1 MAIRER
7 SNNFFMD
14 FEDNGFGGN
23 AMEQNEALANI
34 FYPPAPTPVP
44 APAPTPVAAPAPT
57 PAPAFT
63 DPLEY
68 LFSLDVERDPERLP
82 VAPPVETPVEFQP
95 SFIETGNV
103 LPPETNDRPV
113 DLPVATD
120 PFRTPE
126 QLPVAPPVETPVEPP
141 VELLAPP
148 AAPQPAP
155 VGKSAE
161 APAPK
166 TDYTEALTKQILGQG
181 LTGKWSGEG
190 YGSAEKNAADM
201 AKILSGIGITD
212 IKQFGKVDKYEP
224 VEKIGQTL
232 NGQPVQGSGSD
243 LYIMETVGSGD
254 DAYYAR
260 RNLSPEEA
268 EKVKPVYGVQSG
280 IDEYNAP
287 TYQPVNATNVTTK
300 DGRLV
305 GVTGQTFGNKQT
317 GQAVP
322 NTYTERQTGDFFG
335 GTYEGK
341 GNTGYGVQF
350 DAQGN
355 PVFYTQGASSSDV
368 GSLAPFLTLASFV
381 PGLAPFAM
389 AANAAIAAKQGN
401 VLGAITSLAGAGGLA
416 GISGMSDIANA
427 ARFAGAVKSGDPLAM
442 LFSGANLGGIT
453 DIGGI
458 NLKDASKTIGAVK
471 AIESGDPLA
480 LLPYL
485 SSIAPK
491 DSVPSATGGGEKDFI
506 DAERERLTSEGVPN
520 DQIKNYLQNL
530 ERLTED
536 LDYEPEAP
544 PVDSTPPIPTRSLTA
559 EPQIEEADDFLKS
572 IGINTLDK
580 PSDSG
585 LSNEGI
591 LNLINADN
599 EMVITGNRDT
609 VGRGVSE
616 DILRNLE
623 NAGELPL
630 PTPEKKLEELVIKGD
645 RPKEEMTV
653 QQEPTGVDEFIKS
666 LQPYI
671 APAPTGKL
679 EELVMTGKR
688 PMPSPDEDFPATP
701 ITGAEKLPELVVTG
715 NQDKTKE
722 HVFDPTFGGTLPLPE
737 PVTATPPAAT
747 PKVPAPAVKP
757 TTPAPSAPSS
767 GMDLM
772 GLLALLGGQQQPTQ
786 QAPMQDPYAHI
797 KLMEDL
803 FGSTID
809 LTPAGENTAQRK

>member
-44 APAPTPVAAPAPT
+44 APAPVPTPVAAPAPA

-95 SFIETGNV
+95 SFIET
-103 LPPETNDRPV
+103 
-113 DLPVATD
+113 D
-120 PFRTPE
+120 PFRPPE

-141 VELLAPP
+141 PELLAPP

-155 VGKSAE
+155 VEKSAG

-190 YGSAEKNAADM
+190 YGSAENNAADM

-305 GVTGQTFGNKQT
+305 GVTGQTFGNKKT

-322 NTYTERQTGDFFG
+322 NTYTERQKGDFFG

-389 AANAAIAAKQGN
+389 AANAAISAKQGN
-401 VLGAITSLAGAGGLA
+401 VLGAITSLAGMGGLA

-427 ARFAGAVKSGDPLAM
+427 AKYANILKSGDPLAILM
-442 LFSGANLGGIT
+442 AGASAGGIT

-458 NLKDASKTIGAVK
+458 NLNDISKTIGGIK

-480 LLPYL
+480 ILRYGMSALPKDEKLTSSFGPGNEQDFKDNLISGYFQPGGEGYIDPSQDDPNAVTVQPEPTGIDDFL
-485 SSIAPK
+485 SSLDPFKQTFEPK
-491 DSVPSATGGGEKDFI
+491 TSSEPS
-506 DAERERLTSEGVPN
+506 
-520 DQIKNYLQNL
+520 
-530 ERLTED
+530 
-536 LDYEPEAP
+536 EPY
-544 PVDSTPPIPTRSLTA
+544 
-559 EPQIEEADDFLKS
+559 DFLKS
-572 IGINTLDK
+572 IGINTID
-580 PSDSG
+580 PEPDSG
-585 LSNEGI
+585 LSNQGI
-591 LNLINADN
+591 LDLINANDST
-599 EMVITGNRDT
+599 MFAAGDQDPIGQ
-609 VGRGVSE
+609 GMSG

-623 NAGELPL
+623 NTGELP
-630 PTPEKKLEELVIKGD
+630 
-645 RPKEEMTV
+645 
-653 QQEPTGVDEFIKS
+653 
-666 LQPYI
+666 
-671 APAPTGKL
+671 
-679 EELVMTGKR
+679 
-688 PMPSPDEDFPATP
+688 SPDDDFMPTIP
-701 ITGAEKLPELVVTG
+701 SSSGDYES
-715 NQDKTKE
+715 
-722 HVFDPTFGGTLPLPE
+722 VFDPTFSGTMPINNPGYYNKITGEFISDPLGGLQNPLGPETGNIDPNSNWEYSLTQPGVWVSDTGKKIDLSYLPNTEKTMTGAEIMKKAGAMPGGSKK
-737 PVTATPPAAT
+737 PSAAKPGTKPAAPPA
-747 PKVPAPAVKP
+747 KSSNPAIDAILRL
-757 TTPAPSAPSS
+757 ANQQQNQQN
-767 GMDLM
+767 
-772 GLLALLGGQQQPTQ
+772 ALLSMMASDKSEG
-786 QAPMQDPYAHI
+786 AKI
-797 KLMEDL
+797 KSYKDLFGEDL
-803 FGSTID
+803 FGTDIN
-809 LTPAGENTAQRK
+809 LTPAGNE